1 MAAWSGRANIFY
13 AVCAV
18 FGVVPACDA
27 QSSPLHSAR
36 CLLPIVNCTVSLLVW
51 WAAACLLAATA
62 RGAEASVHF
71 DRDIRPIL
79 SQHCFACHG
88 PDGGKR
94 KANLRL
100 DTREG
105 VFSQTSSGGPLVSP
119 GKPDGSALLH
129 RVDSANADEVMP
141 PPATGK
147 GLTTAQRALLRRWV
161 EQGAPWSPGWAWTAP
176 QLPAL
181 PSVRQANWPRGE
193 IDRFVLAA
201 LEARGWRPAPE
212 ADRVTL
218 LRRLSY
224 DLIGLPPTPVEVDAF
239 LADESAQAYERVVD
253 RLLASKHFGERMAQH
268 WLDLARYA
276 DSDGYHDDFTREMH
290 GYRDYVIAA
299 FNRNLPFDRF
309 TLEQLAGDLLPG
321 ATREQLIATAFNRNG
336 PTTSENGADA
346 EEYRA
351 RYAAERVNTT
361 ATVWLGLS
369 LACAECHDHK
379 YDPLTTRDYYRMF
392 AFFNQVPGNPL
403 ANGPEA
409 QPILRLIP
417 PGGEARLLAAE
428 AEMRSAQAALRK
440 LYYEPHAAWDKVQP
454 LWEQRMRETKLS
466 PARLRDWRSAS
477 PAAEEASAPENPAA
491 PRGLKWRPL
500 PDGGTNEVRLLEFT
514 GTRFV
519 QCEVT
524 ASAPCIVRC
533 HVSTNATVRVWLGE
547 RLMHVTGRDAEWP
560 GRARFFNVRVPAGR
574 HQLFFRLEAA
584 GAGQVVCGADE
595 LAAHRVRID
604 GYQTQR
610 TFEIPPAKRDTN
622 ELFAVRRTFRE
633 LHMPEIDAAQI
644 LVEAAVAKHSA
655 AARGSSQL
663 RVMADSSNAVPT
675 HILLRGDFRRKGE
688 RVTAGVPA
696 ALGELPAGVKADRLA
711 LARWLVAKENPL
723 TARVAVNRF
732 WQMLFG
738 TGLVKTSEDFGAQG
752 EPPSHPELLDWL
764 AVRFR
769 DGGWDVKAV
778 LREMVMSATYRQAS
792 GGAGSNP
799 SSVFNVQSR
808 EARATTGR
816 HTENWPLNAEHFA
829 RSRSADPE
837 NRWLAR
843 GPRFRLPAEFIRDT
857 ALAAS
862 GLLDR
867 ARAPEG
873 RSVLPYQPGPDLWRE
888 FAFGESLKYIQD
900 HDGELYRRG
909 IYLFW
914 KRSVLHPYLA
924 VMDAPTR
931 DTCTARRPVTNTPTQ
946 ALALLNETLLV
957 ECARVL
963 GQRVLLADEPD
974 DAARVR
980 LAFRLVLAR
989 QPKESESRALLALH
1003 ADALRHYQANPTAAG
1018 KLVSVGES
1026 VRPAQLDAVQLAA
1039 WLCVGNALLNLDET
1053 LTKE

>member
-1 MAAWSGRANIFY
+1 MGGVGKPGEHFLSGGS
-13 AVCAV
+13 CA
-18 FGVVPACDA
+18 GRCAR
-27 QSSPLHSAR
+27 LRHHSTATTLR
-36 CLLPIVNCTVSLLVW
+36 RLSRRTVNRTVSLLLW
-51 WAAACLLAATA
+51 LAAACILTAPA
-62 RGAEASVHF
+62 RGAEAPLHF

-79 SQHCFACHG
+79 SEHCFACHG

-105 VFSQTSSGGPLVSP
+105 LFGKSKSGAPLVSAGRP
-119 GKPDGSALLH
+119 RESVLLK
-129 RVDSANADEVMP
+129 RITTGDPDEVMP

-147 GLTTAQRALLRRWV
+147 QLSTAQRTLLRRWV
-161 EQGAPWSPGWAWTAP
+161 EEGAPWSPGWAWTAP
-176 QLPAL
+176 VLPAI
-181 PSVRQANWPRGE
+181 PTVKQSAWPRGDL
-193 IDRFVLAA
+193 DRFVLAA
-201 LEARGWRPAPE
+201 LEQRGWRPAPE
-212 ADRVTL
+212 ADRITL
-218 LRRLSY
+218 LRRVSY
-224 DLIGLPPTPVEVDAF
+224 DLIGLPPTPAEVDAF
-239 LADESAQAYERVVD
+239 LADSSPQAYERVVD

-299 FNRNLPFDRF
+299 FNRNLPFDKF
-309 TLEQLAGDLLPG
+309 TIEQLAGDLLPNP
-321 ATREQLIATAFNRNG
+321 TREQLVATAFNRNG

-379 YDPLTTRDYYRMF
+379 YDPLTTLDYYRMF
-392 AFFNQVPGNPL
+392 AFFNQVPGHPL
-403 ANGPEA
+403 ANGGAAE
-409 QPILRLIP
+409 PILRLVP
-417 PGGEARLLAAE
+417 PGAHDRLMAAE
-428 AEMRSAQAALRK
+428 AELKNAQAALRK
-440 LYYEPHAAWDKVQP
+440 LYYEPHPSWDKVQS
-454 LWEQRMRETKLS
+454 LWEQRMRETKLE
-466 PARLRDWRSAS
+466 PVRLRAWRTAPPMSGDTS
-477 PAAEEASAPENPAA
+477 TDDGPAVA
-491 PRGLKWRPL
+491 RRLKWTPL
-500 PDGGTNEVRLLEFT
+500 PDGGTNEVRLPALA
-514 GTRFV
+514 GARFV

-524 ASAPCIVRC
+524 ASAPCVVRC
-533 HVSTNATVRVWLGE
+533 HVSTNATARVWLDD

-560 GRARFFNVRVPAGR
+560 GRARFFSVRVPAGR
-574 HQLFFRLEAA
+574 HRLLFRVDSSGPGE
-584 GAGQVVCGADE
+584 VVCGADE
-595 LAAHRVRID
+595 LAAHRVRVED
-604 GYQTQR
+604 YQTKK
-610 TFEIPPAKRDTN
+610 TLEIPPAKRATN

-633 LHMPEIDAAQI
+633 LHVPEIDAAQV
-644 LVEAAVAKHSA
+644 LVEEAVARHA
-655 AARGSSQL
+655 VAARGSSQI
-663 RVMADSSNAVPT
+663 RIMADSTNAVAT
-675 HILLRGDFRRKGE
+675 HILLRGDYRRKGE
-688 RVTAGVPA
+688 RVTAAVPE
-696 ALGELPAGVKADRLA
+696 ALGKLPADAKADRLA
-711 LARWLVAKENPL
+711 LARWLMARENPL
-723 TARVAVNRF
+723 TARVTVNRF
-732 WQMLFG
+732 WQMIFG

-769 DGGWDVKAV
+769 DGGWDVKAA
-778 LREMVMSATYRQAS
+778 LREIVTSATYRQAS
-792 GGAGSNP
+792 A
-799 SSVFNVQSR
+799 
-808 EARATTGR
+808 
-816 HTENWPLNAEHFA
+816 NAERGMRNAESGPTAAIPH
-829 RSRSADPE
+829 SAFRTPHSEDPE
-837 NRWLAR
+837 NRFLAR

-867 ARAPEG
+867 TRAPEG

-909 IYLFW
+909 VYLFW

-963 GQRVLLADEPD
+963 GQRVLSSEAGD

-989 QPKESESRALLALH
+989 QPTEAETRTLLALH
-1003 ADALRHYQANPTAAG
+1003 ADALRHYQADPGAAQ

-1026 VRPAQLDAVQLAA
+1026 VRPAQIDTVQLAA

>member
-1 MAAWSGRANIFY
+1 
-13 AVCAV
+13 
-18 FGVVPACDA
+18 
-27 QSSPLHSAR
+27 
-36 CLLPIVNCTVSLLVW
+36 VNRTVSLLIWLEV
-51 WAAACLLAATA
+51 ACVVTKPA
-62 RGAEASVHF
+62 RGAEAVLNF

-79 SQHCFACHG
+79 SEHCFACHG

-105 VFSQTSSGGPLVSP
+105 LFGATKAGARVVTAGRP
-119 GKPDGSALLH
+119 GESALLK
-129 RVDSANADEVMP
+129 RIAASDPDEIMP
-141 PPATGK
+141 PPATAK
-147 GLTTAQRALLRRWV
+147 QLSAAQRAALHRWV
-161 EQGAPWSPGWAWTAP
+161 EAGAPWSPGWAWTAP

-181 PSVRQANWPRGE
+181 PPVKLTNWPRSA

-212 ADRVTL
+212 ADRITL
-218 LRRLSY
+218 LRRVSY

-239 LADESAQAYERVVD
+239 LADTSPQAYERVVD

-299 FNRNLPFDRF
+299 FNRNLPFDQF
-309 TLEQLAGDLLPG
+309 TLEQLAGDLLPNP
-321 ATREQLIATAFNRNG
+321 TRGQLVATAFNRNG

-392 AFFNQVPGNPL
+392 AFFNQVPGHPL
-403 ANGPEA
+403 ANGGGAE
-409 QPILRLIP
+409 PILRLVP
-417 PGGEARLLAAE
+417 PGAHERLMAAE
-428 AEMRSAQAALRK
+428 AGLKSAQAALRK
-440 LYYEPHAAWDKVQP
+440 LYYDPHPSWDKAQA
-454 LWEQRMRETKLS
+454 LWEQRMRETKLE
-466 PARLRDWRSAS
+466 PLHLRAWRVAGPLAGDAGAEDA
-477 PAAEEASAPENPAA
+477 PAAT
-491 PRGLKWRPL
+491 RRLKWFPVAT
-500 PDGGTNEVRLLEFT
+500 GGTNEVRLPAAE
-514 GTRFV
+514 GVRFV
-519 QCEVT
+519 QCDVT
-524 ASAPCIVRC
+524 ASAPSIVRC
-533 HVSTNATVRVWLGE
+533 RVSTNATARVWLDD
-547 RLMHVTGRDAEWP
+547 RLMHVSGRDAEWP
-560 GRARFFNVRVPAGR
+560 GRTRFFNVRVPAGR
-574 HQLFFRLEAA
+574 HRLLFRLAAA
-584 GAGQVVCGADE
+584 GPGDLVCGADE
-595 LAAHRVRID
+595 LAAHRVRIEN
-604 GYQTQR
+604 YQSNKTL
-610 TFEIPPAKRDTN
+610 EIPPARRSTN
-622 ELFAVRRTFRE
+622 DVTAVRRTFRE
-633 LHMPEIDAAQI
+633 LHVPEIDAAQVV
-644 LVEAAVAKHSA
+644 VEDAVAEHA
-655 AARGSSQL
+655 VAARGSSQI
-663 RVMADSSNAVPT
+663 RIMADSTNAMPAHV
-675 HILLRGDFRRKGE
+675 LLRGDYRRKGE

-696 ALGELPAGVKADRLA
+696 ALGSLPAEAKADRLA
-711 LARWLVAKENPL
+711 LARWLVARENPL
-723 TARVAVNRF
+723 TARVTVNRF
-732 WQMLFG
+732 WQMIFG
-738 TGLVKTSEDFGAQG
+738 TGLVKTGEDFGAQG

-764 AVRFR
+764 AARFR
-769 DGGWDVKAV
+769 DGGWDVKAA

-792 GGAGSNP
+792 A
-799 SSVFNVQSR
+799 
-808 EARATTGR
+808 
-816 HTENWPLNAEHFA
+816 NAERGMRNA
-829 RSRSADPE
+829 ESGSASAIPHSALRPPHSEDPE

-867 ARAPEG
+867 ERAVEG

-909 IYLFW
+909 VYLFW

-931 DTCTARRPVTNTPTQ
+931 DTCTVRRPVTNTPTQ

-963 GQRVLLADEPD
+963 GQRVLLAGEPD

-989 QPKESESRALLALH
+989 PPTEAEARTLLALH
-1003 ADALRHYQANPTAAG
+1003 ADALRHYQADAAAAL

-1026 VRPAQLDAVQLAA
+1026 VVPAQLDTAQLAA